1 MGSGSM
7 SLLFPYDVVLWLHRG
22 STTSSHWCNC
32 NSTLFSAGK
41 GGGGEGLMQWCRAE
55 CESISV
61 GIPAVPRAPVTT
73 SCGFWT
79 KTDRRYEPL
88 GSALKWLWGVW
99 PVGRGSGSRKG
110 LPAFMSELLM
120 SFLCVKLQ
128 PLLWSAAV
136 LRCLC
141 WLDWSLT
148 WCSRSCFSALLK
160 AAVVVL
166 FPLAC
171 AWCFCAGVA
180 SGASGFWL
188 FYRFWLRKLD
198 RLHESTLLAA
208 STPHAHIR
216 LCTPP

>member
-1 MGSGSM
+1 M
-7 SLLFPYDVVLWLHRG
+7 S
-22 STTSSHWCNC
+22 
-32 NSTLFSAGK
+32 
-41 GGGGEGLMQWCRAE
+41 
-55 CESISV
+55 ESCSLASFKQLV
-61 GIPAVPRAPVTT
+61 
-73 SCGFWT
+73 SE
-79 KTDRRYEPL
+79 TDRRLRYVSHPL
-88 GSALKWLWGVW
+88 TEIEVVFFSFESFCVLI
-99 PVGRGSGSRKG
+99 GSRKG

-120 SFLCVKLQ
+120 SFLCVKLH

-136 LRCLC
+136 LRCR
-141 WLDWSLT
+141 LDWSLT
-148 WCSRSCFSALLK
+148 WCSRSSFSALLK

-208 STPHAHIR
+208 LTPHAHIR